1 MISQKVKEAAVVL
14 DTQEHNK
21 MAYSLVPH
29 MPEIIFRAYD
39 IRGIVGETLTEDG
52 VYTTRAYLRE
62 HRAFKPNATWEQST
76 GKFDRNGKEVY
87 KGDGIHAVHKSGSGI
102 TTYAGVVVWDTKYAA
117 WAISYEH
124 SDAGKCTEH
133 LMNIGI
139 IKVIGN
145 IHENPE
151 LLT

>member
-1 MISQKVKEAAVVL
+1 MRDL
-14 DTQEHNK
+14 R
-21 MAYSLVPH
+21 
-29 MPEIIFRAYD
+29 FRAWHEGNGDFVY
-39 IRGIVGETLTEDG
+39 ITLREMWENGYHCCEVDGCMDRPKSEDG